1 MKENLVDRLVAANRL
16 IKSQRQRIDYLI
28 DKMEKQDAN
37 HAETVKRKDEN
48 IEEIEERFE
57 DAASYFRKEKEEF
70 YKTETRLTKEC
81 ADALGQVISVTKE
94 RNTYRWYFHMM
105 WWMIVVTS
113 LLVYL
118 ANSYG
123 RE

>member
-1 MKENLVDRLVAANRL
+1 MKENLADQLVKANRL
-16 IKSQRQRIDYLI
+16 IRSQRQRIDYLI
-28 DKMEKQDAN
+28 DKMEKQDAE
-37 HAETVKRKDEN
+37 HTETIQRKDEN
-48 IEEIEERFE
+48 IEEIEERFDE
-57 DAASYFRKEKEEF
+57 ASSYFRKEKEEF
-70 YKTETRLTKEC
+70 YKTETFLTKEYS
-81 ADALGQVISVTKE
+81 DALGKITSVTKE
-94 RNTYRWYFHMM
+94 RNTYRRYFHMM